1 MNQKLAP
8 STSNHARF
16 VTGSITRHVV
26 VMSFT
31 GAVGLVAVFLAD
43 LVDILFLAQLGR
55 PELVAGV
62 GFAAS
67 LLFFVRSAGLAV
79 SIATGILVARQLGAG
94 RDRLAKR
101 FALHASLFA
110 LLAVSGLAGLAW
122 AYRGEFLFL
131 LQVSSEAKPFAE
143 QYLSVLLPSAP
154 LVVLG
159 FCGGQILRAHGAA
172 SESMRVSVSAALV
185 NVVLDPIFIF
195 VFEWGVLGAAW
206 ATACSQLAL
215 MMVSWLRVEKRFAV
229 LGRVRVKRFVSD
241 ANRVIYY
248 AFPALLS
255 NWIAPL
261 GGAFAA
267 RQMADFG
274 NEAMAGYTVVMRFV
288 PLSLSI
294 ILALSGAIAP
304 IIGQNVGA
312 KRFDRVSEVLDKA
325 LWFNWSVT
333 FFMVTLLWLSQDFL
347 VTLFGLG
354 GVAAQLLRF
363 FCSGVTLLM
372 GFDGMQFCA
381 IAAFNN
387 LGKPFYSTLANF
399 GRLILGTIPFVL
411 LFKALWG
418 AQGVI
423 LGYMSECLITG
434 MIGFWLVK
442 RLVVQLGKE
451 RKNV

>member
-1 MNQKLAP
+1 MTGKMAN
-8 STSNHARF
+8 NARF

-26 VMSFT
+26 VMSLT

-43 LVDILFLAQLGR
+43 LLDILFLAQLDN
-55 PELVAGV
+55 PALVAGV
-62 GFAAS
+62 GFSAS
-67 LLFFVRSAGLAV
+67 LLFFVRAAGLAV

-94 RDRLAKR
+94 RVWLAKR

-110 LLAVSGLAGLAW
+110 FLAACGLSTLALV
-122 AYRGEFLFL
+122 YRDEFLNL
-131 LQVSSEAKPFAE
+131 LKISAEAKPYAE
-143 QYLSVLLPSAP
+143 DYLTVLLPSAP
-154 LVVLG
+154 MLVLG

-172 SESMRVSVSAALV
+172 SVSMHVSVGAALV
-185 NVVLDPIFIF
+185 NAVLDPIFIF
-195 VFEWGVLGAAW
+195 GFGWGVLGAAW
-206 ATACSQLAL
+206 ATLVSQMAL
-215 MMVSWLRVEKRFAV
+215 MVLSWRQVEKRFAV
-229 LGRVRVKRFVSD
+229 LGRVQIKRFIAD
-241 ANRVIYY
+241 ANLVIYY
-248 AFPALLS
+248 AFPAMLS

-274 NEAMAGYTVVMRFV
+274 NQAMAGYTVVMRFV
-288 PLSLSI
+288 PLSLAV

-312 KRFDRVSEVLDKA
+312 KHFDRVSQVLDKA
-325 LWFNWSVT
+325 LWFNWL
-333 FFMVTLLWLSQDFL
+333 VTLFMAGLLFLSQDYL

-354 GVAAQLLRF
+354 GMAAQLLRF

-387 LGKPFYSTLANF
+387 LGKPFYSTIANL
-399 GRLILGTIPFVL
+399 GRLLLGTIPFVL

-418 AQGVI
+418 AEGVI

-434 MIGFWLVK
+434 MIGYWLVK
-442 RLVVQLGKE
+442 RLVAQWIKE
-451 RKNV
+451 HKNV